1 MFARTERLLLR
12 PGWAE
17 DAPALARAIA
27 DEQVVRNLA
36 TAPWPY
42 RAGGRRG
49 VPRRAARSG
58 HAELPDHRA
67 DRRRPASSSA
77 PAASAGGRR
86 ARSSSATGSPAPHW
100 GKGFATEAGR
110 ALIDIARTLK
120 LPRLEA
126 SHFLDNPASGRVLE
140 KLGFVATGLSAA
152 RYSCARGGEAMSRL
166 YRLSLM
172 GRGEMPASRWRP
184 RLLVGARR
192 TVPPRFGGRRS
203 RARLDSAAIRWRSSS
218 FHGWKPGRKNFAQAL
233 KIFRIMPGR
242 THMNQSRPSPGAW
255 AR

>member
-17 DAPALARAIA
+17 DAAALARAIA

-42 RAGGRRG
+42 SIEDAEAFLASPRDPVMPSFLISERTDGDPIIVGACGLGRRPSG
-49 VPRRAARSG
+49 AVELGYWIGRA
-58 HAELPDHRA
+58 
-67 DRRRPASSSA
+67 
-77 PAASAGGRR
+77 
-86 ARSSSATGSPAPHW
+86 HW

-140 KLGFVATGLSAA
+140 KLGFVATGLSAS
-152 RYSCARGGEAMSRL
+152 RYSCARGGEAVARL
-166 YRLSLM
+166 YRL
-172 GRGEMPASRWRP
+172 
-184 RLLVGARR
+184 RLIERQEAL
-192 TVPPRFGGRRS
+192 
-203 RARLDSAAIRWRSSS
+203 AA
-218 FHGWKPGRKNFAQAL
+218 
-233 KIFRIMPGR
+233 
-242 THMNQSRPSPGAW
+242 
-255 AR
+255 